1 MSIKDLDN
9 KTAVFFEEYQKGL
22 TIAAIARK
30 FGTSRQ
36 TVTEYLK
43 KHDKYKPSGRG
54 NKLTKN
60 QGRVIV
66 PREKLPPRTRISFY
80 LPKELLDRLNSIGGY
95 LNQSQRFIAA
105 IKNYVDLN
113 VRDRPKVEN
122 SPKLGDR
129 HFCLDLPE
137 SLAKELDRQ
146 YKTELN
152 KTRTDKIIASVELF
166 CKNHKV

>member
-22 TIAAIARK
+22 PIAAIALK

-43 KHDKYKPSGRG
+43 KHDKYKPRGKG

-66 PREKLPPRTRISFY
+66 PRKKLPPRTNISFY
-80 LPKELLDRLNSIGGY
+80 LPKDLLDRLNLIGGY
-95 LNQSQRFIAA
+95 LNQTARFIAA
-105 IKNYVDLN
+105 INNYLDLK
-113 VRDRPKVEN
+113 VRDRPKAEN
-122 SPKLGDR
+122 SPKVGDR
-129 HFCLDLPE
+129 HFCLDLPK
-137 SLAKELDRQ
+137 SLAKKLDRP

-152 KTRTDKIIASVELF
+152 KTRTDKIIASVELL
-166 CKNHKV
+166 CKKHKV